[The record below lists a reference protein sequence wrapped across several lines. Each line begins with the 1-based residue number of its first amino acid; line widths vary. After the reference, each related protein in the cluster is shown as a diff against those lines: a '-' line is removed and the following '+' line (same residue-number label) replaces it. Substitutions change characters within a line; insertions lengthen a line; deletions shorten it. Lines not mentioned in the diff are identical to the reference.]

1 MLRGVALTIWALS
14 AAGCSVALP
23 LSGGK
28 TDDIPTGSIDRA
40 AGTLSPSPGRDDLR
54 RARAAMA
61 VALDPQGDG
70 ARAAWR
76 DPQSGAHGAF
86 AAAGPPYADHDR
98 VCRHFT
104 GELAPAGGA
113 ERRLRGSACRDG
125 DGSWAMLPG
134 EDGRA

>member
-1 MLRGVALTIWALS
+1 MLRGAALAIWALA
-14 AAGCSVALP
+14 AAGCSVAFP
-23 LSGGK
+23 LSGMQ
-28 TDDIPTGSIDRA
+28 TDDTPTGSIDRTA
-40 AGTLSPSPGRDDLR
+40 SLLSPSPGRDDLR

-98 VCRHFT
+98 VCRRFT
-104 GELAPAGGA
+104 GEVAPAGGA
-113 ERRLRGSACRDG
+113 ERRLTGSACRDG

-134 EDGRA
+134 GDGRA